1 MPDDERVEVEVRP
14 WTAMRADETV
24 EQWANRLDD
33 RAERLIDRAMRS
45 TSEPRKPH
53 KTPGRVRWDRVQRAG
68 LEAAMERGTMPT
80 YNQRREVRTGRRSAG
95 RRTDWAAALV
105 EFIDALN
112 DYAYRIAHGGFM
124 DPDDGV
130 TDFQP
135 YKRAKL
141 LEMKLRLVA
150 AGMMPSEMVA
160 LSEQILSR

>member
-1 MPDDERVEVEVRP
+1 MSEDARAEVEVRP
-14 WTAMRADETV
+14 WTAMRANETV
-24 EQWANRLDD
+24 EQWADRLDD
-33 RAERLIDRAMRS
+33 RAERLIDQAMRS

-53 KTPGRVRWDRVQRAG
+53 KTPGRVKWDRVQRAG
-68 LEAAMERGTMPT
+68 LATALENGATPT
-80 YNQRREVRTGRRSAG
+80 YNQRREVRTGRRSGA
-95 RRTDWAAALV
+95 RKIDWAVALV

-112 DYAYRIAHGGFM
+112 DYAYGVAHGGFM

-135 YKRAKL
+135 YRRAKL

-150 AGMMPSEMVA
+150 AGMLPTEMAA